1 MQAKVLWHE
10 GLFMQPQHLQQ
21 QDRYLE
27 NYTWTSI
34 KENLACAFGFSQLS
48 INNTSLSTGA
58 IVLQQAAGI
67 MPDGTHFDFAELSQQ
82 ASLQIK
88 SNAAKNQL
96 VYLCLTAAEPN
107 ICQVTFDAQSA
118 NHAESEKR
126 FVVTNTTLP
135 DMTIAT
141 ADKVEAQLIQPN
153 FRLKLEKELR
163 TNEVALAVAKI
174 QEVYADSRVVLDPN
188 FIPTVLRC
196 NVSSVLGEYVL
207 TAKNL
212 VNNRAIALAARLSQS
227 AQRGVGEI
235 TDFLS
240 LQLLNRYKMI
250 LAHFNTDLSP
260 HPLDFYHCLIQLVGE
275 ASTYMSEKRT
285 LDVSYQYYHLDL
297 QKTFLPLMDIL
308 QNYLV
313 DVLDQ
318 AVIELPIQDRGN
330 GWRLS
335 MIQDISLI
343 RSANFIL
350 AVAAD
355 VPAEL
360 VATRMMQTLKIGAV
374 ERIKDIVSLQLP
386 GVSIKYLPLAPRQ
399 LPYLAGYTY
408 FELERKG
415 EQWGLMEQSKALAM
429 HLAVELPNIK
439 IKLWAIKSAK

>member
-27 NYTWTSI
+27 NYTWNAV
-34 KENLACAFGFSQLS
+34 KESLPCAFGFTQLA
-48 INNTSLSTGA
+48 INTTSLTTGC
-58 IVLQQAAGI
+58 ISLQQAAGI
-67 MPDGTHFDFAELSQQ
+67 MPDGTQFDFAQLVQQ

-96 VYLCLTAAEPN
+96 VYLCLTAAEPH
-107 ICQVTFDAQSA
+107 ICQITFDAQSES
-118 NHAESEKR
+118 HAESEKR
-126 FVVTNTTLP
+126 FVVANTTLT

-141 ADKVEAQLIQPN
+141 ADKIEAQLIQPN

-163 TNEVALAVAKI
+163 SNEVGLAVARI
-174 QEVYADSRVVLDPN
+174 QEVYADGRITLNSE

-196 NVSSVLGEYVL
+196 NVVANLAEYVL

-212 VNNRAIALAARLSQS
+212 VNNRAIALAGRLSQS

-240 LQLLNRYKMI
+240 LQLLNRYRMI
-250 LAHFNTDLSP
+250 LSHFYTDLSP
-260 HPLDFYHCLIQLVGE
+260 HPLDFYYCLIQLVGE
-275 ASTYMSEKRT
+275 ASTYMSEKRI
-285 LDVSYQYYHLDL
+285 LELSFQYNHVDL
-297 QKTFLPLMDIL
+297 QKTFSPLIEIL

-318 AVIELPIQDRGN
+318 TVIELPIQDRGN

-335 MIQDISLI
+335 MVQDVALI
-343 RSANFIL
+343 KSGHFIL
-350 AVAAD
+350 AIAAD
-355 VPAEL
+355 VPNEL
-360 VATRMMQTLKIGAV
+360 VVTRMMQTLKIGAV
-374 ERIKDIVSLQLP
+374 ERIRDIVSLQLP
-386 GVSIKYLPLAPRQ
+386 GVSLKHLVLAPRQ

-415 EQWGLMEQSKALAM
+415 EQWALMEQSKALAM

-439 IKLWAIKSAK
+439 IKLWVIKSAK

>member
-27 NYTWTSI
+27 NYTWTLV
-34 KENLACAFGFSQLS
+34 KENFPCAFGFTQLV

-58 IVLQQAAGI
+58 IVLQQAAGL
-67 MPDGTHFDFAELSQQ
+67 MPDGTHFDFAELNQQ

-96 VYLCLTAAEPN
+96 VYLCLTASEPN
-107 ICQVTFDAQSA
+107 ICQVTFDAKSS

-126 FVVTNTTLP
+126 FVVVNTTLP
-135 DMTIAT
+135 DITMAT
-141 ADKVEAQLIQPN
+141 ADKVDTQLIQPN

-163 TNEVALAVAKI
+163 TNEVALAIAKI
-174 QEVYADSRVVLDPN
+174 QEVYADGRVTLEAN

-207 TAKNL
+207 SAKNL

-227 AQRGVGEI
+227 AQRGVGEV

-250 LAHFNTDLSP
+250 LSHFNTDISP
-260 HPLDFYHCLIQLVGE
+260 HPLHFYHCLIQLIGE

-285 LDVSYQYYHLDL
+285 LELSYQYYHLDL
-297 QKTFLPLMDIL
+297 HKTFFPLMDVL
-308 QNYLV
+308 RNYLV
-313 DVLDQ
+313 DVLEQ
-318 AVIELPIQDRGN
+318 TVIELPIQDRGN

-335 MIQDISLI
+335 MIQDVSLI
-343 RSANFIL
+343 GSANFIL
-350 AVAAD
+350 AITAD
-355 VPAEL
+355 MPADF
-360 VATRMMQTLKIGAV
+360 VVTRILQTLKIGAV
-374 ERIKDIVSLQLP
+374 ERIQDIVKLQLP
-386 GVSIKYLPLAPRQ
+386 GISLRHLPLAPRQ
-399 LPYLAGYTY
+399 LPYFAGYTY

-439 IKLWAIKSAK
+439 LKLWAMKSAK